1 MSAPEVP
8 PLQGLILA
16 GGRSRRM
23 QQDKALLRYAG
34 QPQVLV
40 AYERVSALVSPV
52 FVSCRK
58 GQWEDANVNA
68 LPQLHDTLDDVGPLG
83 GILRAFEQ
91 QPDAAWLVVAC
102 DLPYLTQTT
111 LTALI
116 ASRDPARNATA
127 FRAPDSGLPEPVCA
141 IYEPAIAPLL
151 EQYLSEGIRCPRKIL
166 LSEDTALF
174 DLPDPEALINVNH
187 PHEFEEARAHLGDTL

>member
-1 MSAPEVP
+1 
-8 PLQGLILA
+8 
-16 GGRSRRM
+16 M

-40 AYERVSALVSPV
+40 AYEQVRALVSTA
-52 FVSCRK
+52 FVSCRA

-102 DLPYLTQTT
+102 DLPYLTQTI
-111 LTALI
+111 LGALI
-116 ASRDPARNATA
+116 ANRDPTRKATA

-141 IYEPAIAPLL
+141 IYEPAIAPRL
-151 EQYLSEGIRCPRKIL
+151 EQYLSKGIRCPRKML

-187 PHEFEEARAHLGDTL
+187 PEEFEKARTHMRDAL